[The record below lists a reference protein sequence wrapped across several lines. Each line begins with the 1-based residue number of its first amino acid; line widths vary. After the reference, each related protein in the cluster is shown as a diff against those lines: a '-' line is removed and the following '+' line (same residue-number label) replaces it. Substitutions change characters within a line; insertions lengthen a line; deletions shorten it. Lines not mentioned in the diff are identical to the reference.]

1 MIAAGLIWAA
11 LLACQTETSPPARSA
26 TLIYTDHWDGEIE
39 PCG

>member
-1 MIAAGLIWAA
+1 MFAAGLLWA
-11 LLACQTETSPPARSA
+11 LAACHSPPPARSA

>member
-1 MIAAGLIWAA
+1 MIAAGFLMTA
-11 LLACQTETSPPARSA
+11 LSGCHESSPPARSA